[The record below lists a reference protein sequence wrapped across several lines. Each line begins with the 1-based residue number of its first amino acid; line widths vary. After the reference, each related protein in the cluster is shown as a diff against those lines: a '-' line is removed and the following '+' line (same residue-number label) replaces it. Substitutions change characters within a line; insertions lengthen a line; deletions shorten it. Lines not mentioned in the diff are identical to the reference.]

1 MAGGTA
7 ALPTADEGNN
17 VPAPRTAPEG
27 AHLRNLMIG
36 GGA

>member
-7 ALPTADEGNN
+7 ALPTVDEGNN
-17 VPAPRTAPEG
+17 VPAPRVAPNG
-27 AHLRNLMIG
+27 PHLRSSMLA

>member
-7 ALPTADEGNN
+7 ALPTIDEGNN
-17 VPAPRTAPEG
+17 VPAPRTAPHG
-27 AHLRNLMIG
+27 PHLRNSMLA